1 MTDNPADDFADE
13 GPSYE
18 NLYDLKETY
27 PYTPYRPLI
36 INACLT
42 GMVPMKKDNPHVPV
56 SVEEIVEDACRVVEA
71 GATMLHVHARD
82 ADGAPTWRPEVFQ
95 RIIEGIRAHHP
106 DVVII
111 ATTSGREFTAFEQR
125 SAVLDLDGQA
135 RPDMASLTLGSLNF
149 PASASVNDPK
159 IVGQLATKMKEK
171 NIKPELEV
179 FELGMLNYAFHLQR
193 KGVLGNDC
201 YVNFLLGSLGTAP
214 ARLLDLC
221 NLVREL
227 PKHWIWAGTGV
238 GRFQLPVNV
247 AAIIMGGNVRVGL
260 EDNLFLDAER
270 KRPATNPALVKRL
283 VNIAGELGRDIAT
296 AQEVR
301 ERLGLGGPPS

>member
-1 MTDNPADDFADE
+1 MTDE

-27 PYTPYRPLI
+27 PYTPYKPLI

-56 SVEEIVEDACRVVEA
+56 DPQEIIEDACAVVEA
-71 GATMLHVHARD
+71 GATMLHLHARNP
-82 ADGAPTWRPEVFQ
+82 DGTPTWRPEVFQ
-95 RIIEGIRAHHP
+95 RFIEGIRAQHP

-111 ATTSGREFTAFEQR
+111 TTTSGREFTAFEQR
-125 SAVLDLDGQA
+125 SAVLDLDGKA
-135 RPDMASLTLGSLNF
+135 KPDMASLTLGSLNF
-149 PASASVNDPK
+149 PATASVNDPK
-159 IVGQLATKMKEK
+159 IVGQLVGKMKER

-193 KGVLGNDC
+193 KGLLGNDC
-201 YVNFLLGSLGTAP
+201 YVNFLLGSLGTTP

-221 NLVREL
+221 NLVREV
-227 PKHWIWAGTGV
+227 PKNWIWAGTGV
-238 GRFQLPVNV
+238 GRFQLPINL

-260 EDNLFLDAER
+260 EDNLFLDPER
-270 KRPATNPALVKRL
+270 KQPATNPGLVRRL
-283 VNIAGELGRDIAT
+283 VAITKEMGRTIAT
-296 AQEVR
+296 PKEVR
-301 ERLGLGGPPS
+301 ERLGLGPAPA